1 MFSSEGFVEVT
12 YTKRCLCWFGCYVN
26 TDMIFPYTV
35 EAVERQS
42 FPELPALLD
51 LCSAERQGE
60 LGRVRLM
67 LYHTS
72 QIFCVH

>member
-1 MFSSEGFVEVT
+1 
-12 YTKRCLCWFGCYVN
+12 
-26 TDMIFPYTV
+26 MIFPYTV
-35 EAVERQS
+35 EAVERQN
-42 FPELPALLD
+42 FPEWPALLD